1 MLLKFQGF
9 SSPTFTW
16 KAGGSE
22 GPVVAV
28 IKATRSRF
36 K

>member
-1 MLLKFQGF
+1 MVLKFQGF
-9 SSPTFTW
+9 SSATFTW
-16 KAGGSE
+16 KAGGSD

-28 IKATRSRF
+28 IKATRSRL